1 MAQKEHKNRAW
12 LFYVIALLVFV
23 VFLFVKRNNVVRW
36 IQAGVTVSRQEKIIE
51 EYKNRISDLNTKLE
65 GLDNNADSLETFA
78 RETFFLSK
86 PGEDIYIT
94 E

>member
-51 EYKNRISDLNTKLE
+51 EYQNRISDLNTKLE

>member
-1 MAQKEHKNRAW
+1 M
-12 LFYVIALLVFV
+12 VFV

-36 IQAGVTVSRQEKIIE
+36 IQAGITVSRQEKIIE
-51 EYKNRISDLNTKLE
+51 DYQNQISDLNVKLD

-86 PGEDIYIT
+86 PGEDVYIT

>member
-51 EYKNRISDLNTKLE
+51 EYQNRISDLNTKLE

-86 PGEDIYIT
+86 PGEDVYIT

>member
-36 IQAGVTVSRQEKIIE
+36 IQAGVTVSRQDKIIE